1 MLTASPYKFILLTSI
16 FFLFLGAYNIIISK
30 VSLPEITLCN
40 TLPYEDILYFI
51 TLLYFVLLLIIVC
64 FSIFSHFYYYR
75 DFYSIYFRPKTIFH
89 YFLNSSFVILE
100 LQRAAT
106 KANPLNISTKMKNF
120 HEIFFHEKVFSTL
133 PKNHVYVSS
142 IDFRGY
148 DAYSFPRESYDSI
161 KKGDLSSV
169 SLYEYKRIS
178 FKPQAFF
185 DDQFRTYSQ
194 PFENQN
200 HPKVLGGFR
209 PKAVDL
215 VDIGFF
221 KEEDFI
227 KSQELIRLPKKVTLT
242 DFSSDFIKL
251 VMADKERILH
261 QDTILTKECLDRL
274 GIFLE
279 SYTSNTNMELAK
291 DLNELISPG
300 GPLYGLL

>member
-1 MLTASPYKFILLTSI
+1 MFKKMLTASPYKFILLTSI

-200 HPKVLGGFR
+200 HPKVL
-209 PKAVDL
+209 
-215 VDIGFF
+215 
-221 KEEDFI
+221 EDFI